1 MPRLDV
7 RSDCQVPVTIFLDSP
22 SAATSYEA
30 VTANLGLRGAF
41 VNLPLPEQAKVK
53 LKARFNGFDGLE
65 IEGEVVRTQKEGTAL
80 RFVKVPDDARPH
92 LWDHIRKSLNGE
104 SLCPYCGNGN
114 RNGTPACEQCG
125 RSIDFTAASS
135 LATHETEV
143 ASRCTNTLEKRL
155 SQFNSRLEEIES
167 QFLANPADEEA
178 LLRETSEVIYGVCSL
193 CQSIEETLAD
203 APETIK
209 RLQVELRTRTNEHFS
224 KSYFMNRARTWPQGY
239 PGDYKL
245 IESVY
250 RNTPLS
256 DGLGH
261 LLDLHFLSTALGTA
275 VRERRKKMEEILRGA
290 LVHREK
296 PRTLNI
302 ACGPCREVVALA
314 PEIEYSGAMMTCVD
328 FDSDALDFAM
338 KRLAYTDVLQQVS
351 FRKYNALRMVSYER
365 NLKEFGR
372 QDIIYSMGFFDY
384 VKDDIIIR
392 MLNACY
398 SLLNPHGMLIAP
410 FKDCGRY
417 GTQEY
422 HWFVDWDAFYQR
434 TDEESRALFAEAGI
448 PDSELT
454 AVRDGSG
461 VIIFYVVSKG

>member
-1 MPRLDV
+1 V
-7 RSDCQVPVTIFLDSP
+7 KGERSWRRCSGGLLSIERNPAALISP
-22 SAATSYEA
+22 AAHA
-30 VTANLGLRGAF
+30 V
-41 VNLPLPEQAKVK
+41 
-53 LKARFNGFDGLE
+53 
-65 IEGEVVRTQKEGTAL
+65 
-80 RFVKVPDDARPH
+80 
-92 LWDHIRKSLNGE
+92 KSL
-104 SLCPYCGNGN
+104 
-114 RNGTPACEQCG
+114 
-125 RSIDFTAASS
+125 
-135 LATHETEV
+135 
-143 ASRCTNTLEKRL
+143 
-155 SQFNSRLEEIES
+155 
-167 QFLANPADEEA
+167 
-178 LLRETSEVIYGVCSL
+178 
-193 CQSIEETLAD
+193 
-203 APETIK
+203 
-209 RLQVELRTRTNEHFS
+209 
-224 KSYFMNRARTWPQGY
+224 
-239 PGDYKL
+239 
-245 IESVY
+245 
-250 RNTPLS
+250 
-256 DGLGH
+256 
-261 LLDLHFLSTALGTA
+261 
-275 VRERRKKMEEILRGA
+275 
-290 LVHREK
+290 
-296 PRTLNI
+296 
-302 ACGPCREVVALA
+302 
-314 PEIEYSGAMMTCVD
+314 
-328 FDSDALDFAM
+328 LDFAM